1 MRPLGE
7 SRSGRASRC
16 ASRLSRCLRP
26 SLRMHAAQSCGGRSA
41 FHRRTNINPRAK
53 AIHHAPQQGL
63 PRQGTHDQ
71 EPLDLLQP
79 QAGLPRPLVELRPR
93 RALLQQFGY
102 RHGRPPRQR
111 RPGTR
116 QDAEEMTSADGNECE
131 IAHIADFFLGSPRP
145 LPATLKS
152 PHSHGILAYSVGAG
166 PDARSGGLPQPG
178 REFAADSPQTVLI
191 AKMES
196 I

>member
-1 MRPLGE
+1 LSETRNHVKDLSRAAAGPHDSMTMANSQRRGFAPHPRGTPRLPGLKPDQGRTRSDEAHSLPAHAMRPLGE

-16 ASRLSRCLRP
+16 ASRLSRRLGP
-26 SLRMHAAQSCGGRSA
+26 PLRMHAAQSCGGRSA
-41 FHRRTNINPRAK
+41 FHRRTSINPRAK

-102 RHGRPPRQR
+102 RHGRPPHQR

-116 QDAEEMTSADGNECE
+116 QDAEEMRSADGE
-131 IAHIADFFLGSPRP
+131 
-145 LPATLKS
+145 
-152 PHSHGILAYSVGAG
+152 SV
-166 PDARSGGLPQPG
+166 
-178 REFAADSPQTVLI
+178 
-191 AKMES
+191 
-196 I
+196 